1 MYNLSICIIRVSITL
16 VERLPRQD
24 SCKLSLVVKPFA
36 EGWLLALLAFQ
47 EVVGQDDKHG
57 VSVKIVQT
65 KS

>member
-1 MYNLSICIIRVSITL
+1 MYNLSICIILVSITL

-36 EGWLLALLAFQ
+36 EGWLLAFLAFQ